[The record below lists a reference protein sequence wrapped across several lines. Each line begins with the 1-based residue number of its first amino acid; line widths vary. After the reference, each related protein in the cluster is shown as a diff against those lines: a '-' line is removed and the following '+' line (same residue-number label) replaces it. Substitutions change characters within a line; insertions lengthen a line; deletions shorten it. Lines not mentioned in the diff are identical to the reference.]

1 MARPALLTYRPEIL
15 HVDLHARAWHEPF
28 TLLVYGCLPGAHCP
42 VSSTNVPVRL
52 ACCRA
57 QGANT
62 HTLVVPRTGCM
73 HAHTRPHSRVAGDC
87 TLYLA
92 ATYRVQTRTRLLSRV
107 QGACTHILVLTVD
120 ATYRVQTRTHLLS
133 HVQGA
138 CTHIMC
144 VHAPTDACARIQAV
158 RDKKK
163 YRPIVFYRRGSMRAT
178 EPSLTR

>member
-1 MARPALLTYRPEIL
+1 MMKKITTTILFSLLFFSISFSQKG
-15 HVDLHARAWHEPF
+15 DF
-28 TLLVYGCLPGAHCP
+28 TLGLDYSQNNENYFYGYDVIYYIIMYYVYTQYYQIDPE
-42 VSSTNVPVRL
+42 SSQP
-52 ACCRA
+52 A
-57 QGANT
+57 
-62 HTLVVPRTGCM
+62 
-73 HAHTRPHSRVAGDC
+73 
-87 TLYLA
+87 
-92 ATYRVQTRTRLLSRV
+92 
-107 QGACTHILVLTVD
+107 ITVD

>member
-1 MARPALLTYRPEIL
+1 MTARPATVLVSPIL
-15 HVDLHARAWHEPF
+15 PLWVGWQEAMRTAAGEGGDRKGPRH
-28 TLLVYGCLPGAHCP
+28 GHC
-42 VSSTNVPVRL
+42 
-52 ACCRA
+52 
-57 QGANT
+57 
-62 HTLVVPRTGCM
+62 
-73 HAHTRPHSRVAGDC
+73 
-87 TLYLA
+87 
-92 ATYRVQTRTRLLSRV
+92 RTRGTRWTRAEGGRERQSCPGGWCRSRGDQQSYAV
-107 QGACTHILVLTVD
+107 AAASPPRGPTTVD

-138 CTHIMC
+138 RTHIMC